1 MARGE
6 GTAGLVGRLAVP
18 LMEGLVQEPPWRGFL
33 DALREAVAGDYAS
46 LVFRPLPLGTPE
58 ARVIHLY
65 SGQPSPA
72 TVSRHYRENLY
83 LSDPM
88 PYHAMDEGRSY
99 RLDELLQFGEPQHDA
114 YLAQLLVPSGMNHLR
129 MVRLTEIGGTNGW
142 IIVTRRD
149 SEFAGDVDPL
159 LNALVPV
166 MRAALGS
173 FVTLERERMAASVA
187 REAVRRMNFGWITFD
202 ADGRVLE
209 TDAYGGQLIA
219 DDGGAKNAG
228 GGARPMLGRDRDGR
242 LSARDPQLRRQLQT
256 ALRELTGNPQARPRA
271 LVLAREPWLDL
282 LLVPSGQRMGTTQA
296 APAVVGYLH
305 ADNWSSADRCEQLA
319 QLFDLA
325 PSEARLALALS
336 RGMSISEAAPE
347 LGLTVESART
357 YSKRIYAKTGA
368 RGQADLVRFIHR
380 SVLVIA

>member
-1 MARGE
+1 MLSNEDA
-6 GTAGLVGRLAVP
+6 AALLVP
-18 LMEGLVQEPPWRGFL
+18 LMEGLVEDPPWQGFL
-33 DALREAVAGDYAS
+33 GALRARVRGDYAS

-65 SGQPSPA
+65 SGQPSPPP
-72 TVSRHYRENLY
+72 VSRHYRENLY

-88 PYHAMDEGRSY
+88 PYHAMAEGRTF
-99 RLDELLQFGEPQHDA
+99 RLDELLRFGEPRHDA
-114 YLAQLLVPSGMNHLR
+114 YLSQLLVPSGMNHLR
-129 MVRLTEIGGTNGW
+129 MIRYAESGGVSGW
-142 IIVTRRD
+142 ITITRREG
-149 SEFAGDVDPL
+149 EFGPDADAL
-159 LNALVPV
+159 LEDLAPH

-173 FVTLERERMAASVA
+173 FVTLERERMTAAVA
-187 REAVRRMNFGWITFD
+187 KEAVRRMNFGWVTLDGEGRLID
-202 ADGRVLE
+202 ADVHGEQMLEHAGRLSCS
-209 TDAYGGQLIA
+209 
-219 DDGGAKNAG
+219 K
-228 GGARPMLGRDRDGR
+228 DGR
-242 LSARDPQLRRQLQT
+242 LTARDPQLRRQLLD
-256 ALRELTGNPQARPRA
+256 AIRDLADDPQARPRA
-271 LVLAREPWLDL
+271 LVLSREPWLDL

-296 APAVVGYLH
+296 APAIVCYLH

>member
-1 MARGE
+1 MLGE
-6 GTAGLVGRLAVP
+6 DFGALVASLIEG
-18 LMEGLVQEPPWRGFL
+18 LMEDPPWRRFL
-33 DALREAVAGDYAS
+33 DILRVAVDGDYAS

-72 TVSRHYRENLY
+72 PVSRHYRENLY
-83 LSDPM
+83 LRDPM
-88 PYHAMDEGRSY
+88 PYHEMAEGRAY
-99 RLDELLQFGEPQHDA
+99 RLDELLQFGEPDHDA
-114 YLAQLLVPSGMNHLR
+114 YLSQLLVPSGMNHLR
-129 MVRLTEIGGTNGW
+129 MVRFAEAGGLSGW
-142 IIVTRRD
+142 ITVTRRD
-149 SEFAGDVDPL
+149 SEFAARVDAL
-159 LNALVPV
+159 LEALAPY
-166 MRAALGS
+166 MRVALGS
-173 FVTLERERMAASVA
+173 FVALERERMTAAVA
-187 REAVRRMNFGWITFD
+187 REAVRRLNFGWLTLD
-202 ADGRVLE
+202 GEGRVL
-209 TDAYGGQLIA
+209 DVDPLGRQML
-219 DDGGAKNAG
+219 DDGARLTRAK
-228 GGARPMLGRDRDGR
+228 DGR
-242 LSARDPQLRRQLQT
+242 LTARDPALRRQLL
-256 ALRELTGNPQARPRA
+256 AAIRELAVDPQARPRA
-271 LVLAREPWLDL
+271 IVLGREPWLDL

-296 APAVVGYLH
+296 APAIVCYLH

-368 RGQADLVRFIHR
+368 RGQSDLVRFIHR

>member
-1 MARGE
+1 MPGE
-6 GTAGLVGRLAVP
+6 SLIVP
-18 LMEGLVQEPPWRGFL
+18 LIEGLLQDPPWRRFL
-33 DALREAVAGDYAS
+33 DALRASVGGDYAS

-65 SGQPSPA
+65 SGQPSPPPV
-72 TVSRHYRENLY
+72 TRHYRESFY
-83 LSDPM
+83 LRDPV
-88 PYHAMDEGRSY
+88 PYHEMEEGRSY
-99 RLDELLQFGEPQHDA
+99 RLEQLLQHGGADHDA
-114 YLAQLLVPSGMNHLR
+114 YLTQLLLPSGMNHLR
-129 MVRLTEIGGTNGW
+129 MIRMSDNAGVSGW
-142 IIVTRRD
+142 ITVTRRKG
-149 SEFAGDVDPL
+149 EFGTEVDRL
-159 LNALVPV
+159 LEQLAPY

-173 FVTLERERMAASVA
+173 FVTLERERMTAAVA
-187 REAVRRMNFGWITFD
+187 CEAVRRMNFGWITLDGEGCVLD
-202 ADGRVLE
+202 ADPH
-209 TDAYGGQLIA
+209 
-219 DDGGAKNAG
+219 
-228 GGARPMLGRDRDGR
+228 GARILQAGDSIARAKDGR
-242 LSARDPQLRRQLQT
+242 LTARDASLRRQLVS
-256 ALRELTGNPQARPRA
+256 AVRDLAINPQARPRA
-271 LVLAREPWLDL
+271 VVLGREPWLDL

-296 APAVVGYLH
+296 APAIVGYLH
-305 ADNWSSADRCEQLA
+305 ADNWSSADRCDQLA

>member
-1 MARGE
+1 MLSSEDAR
-6 GTAGLVGRLAVP
+6 ALLAP
-18 LMEGLVQEPPWRGFL
+18 LIEGLVQVPPWSGFL
-33 DALREAVAGDYAS
+33 DALRARVAGDYAS

-65 SGQPSPA
+65 SGQPSPPP
-72 TVSRHYRENLY
+72 VSRHYRESLY
-83 LSDPM
+83 LLDPM
-88 PYHAMDEGRSY
+88 PYHEMAEGRSY
-99 RLDELLQFGEPQHDA
+99 RLDELLQFGEPRHDA
-114 YLAQLLVPSGMNHLR
+114 YLSELLVPSGMNHMR
-129 MVRLTEIGGTNGW
+129 MIRFVDPGGLSGWLTI
-142 IIVTRRD
+142 TRRQG
-149 SEFAGDVDPL
+149 EFAPDVDAML
-159 LNALVPV
+159 ENLVPY

-173 FVTLERERMAASVA
+173 FVGLERERMTASVA
-187 REAVRRMNFGWITFD
+187 REAVRRLNFGWLTLD
-202 ADGRVLE
+202 AEGRVL
-209 TDAYGGQLIA
+209 DADAHGNQ
-219 DDGGAKNAG
+219 
-228 GGARPMLGRDRDGR
+228 MLDSTASISRGKDGR
-242 LSARDPQLRRQLQT
+242 LTARDPALRRQLL
-256 ALRELTGNPQARPRA
+256 AAVRDLAVNPQARPRA
-271 LVLAREPWLDL
+271 IVLGREPWLDL
-282 LLVPSGQRMGTTQA
+282 LLIPSGQRMGTTQA
-296 APAVVGYLH
+296 APAIVCYLH